1 MTDIYYYFFLLEFL
15 LKFFIKKKKRYFMEN
30 IKKKLLEID
39 KIISNQL
46 VKKFFCGYVN
56 SKLNQMKSP

>member
-1 MTDIYYYFFLLEFL
+1 
-15 LKFFIKKKKRYFMEN
+15 MEN

-39 KIISNQL
+39 KTISNQL
-46 VKKFFCGYVN
+46 VKKFFCGFVN